1 MNEETTGMDPKAKA
15 LIILFALL
23 LIGAFI
29 GFAISLVSLGALRG
43 RVGSGDVVRALWRPF
58 ANNFSLATIIITMNL
73 FLIFGLLV
81 SYIQSF
87 RKTKSSFLLGLV
99 LFLMVLFVQ
108 SLLSLPLINLIIS
121 VTTVNPTI
129 GLSYVLL
136 SYQSTLLQ
144 FLANLFETIALII
157 LFYLSME

>member
-15 LIILFALL
+15 LVILFALL

-29 GFAISLVSLGALRG
+29 GFAISLLSLGALRA
-43 RVGSGDVVRALWRPF
+43 RVGSGEVVRALWRPF

-73 FLIFGLLV
+73 CLILGLLV
-81 SYIQSF
+81 SYIRSF

-144 FLANLFETIALII
+144 FLANMFETIALII